1 MHLDPAVLEET
12 ENYAVLYK
20 PPLMHSAPLGAQ
32 DSDAQDSD
40 AQDSDAQG
48 SDAQDI
54 HVQDTL
60 LDWFAGRYPKV
71 RELKGKK
78 PIEGGLLHRLDF
90 ETEGLVLF
98 AKTQASLE
106 YLSARQEAGDFVKD
120 YRALTCHNPSPL
132 EGFPPPPAAG
142 DSGDEGLAGTRIES
156 FFRPWGPGRKAV
168 RPVIS
173 MLSGKRKGNL
183 ARNAGGFYV
192 TTVLGVETRGH
203 LRVFTLRISRGFR
216 HQIRCHL
223 AWIGEPIL
231 NDLLYGGQSA
241 ASGEKLP
248 IALRAEA
255 FSFYDPATGEEKFYR
270 MPPLVSGEDMFTNF
284 RG

>member
-1 MHLDPAVLEET
+1 MPLDPSVLEET

-20 PPLMHSAPLGAQ
+20 PPLMHSAPVAAQGINAQGAQ
-32 DSDAQDSD
+32 DIYVQDS
-40 AQDSDAQG
+40 
-48 SDAQDI
+48 
-54 HVQDTL
+54 L
-60 LDWFAGRYPKV
+60 LDWYADRYPKV
-71 RELKGKK
+71 RELRGKK

-120 YRALTCHNPSPL
+120 YRAVTCRNPNSP
-132 EGFPPPPAAG
+132 EGFPPPPAA
-142 DSGDEGLAGTRIES
+142 SGDEGLAGTRIES

-173 MLSGKRKGNL
+173 MVRGKRKDL

-192 TTVLGVETRGH
+192 TTILGVEAQGD
-203 LRVFTLRISRGFR
+203 LRVFTLQINRGFR

-231 NDLLYGGQSA
+231 NDLLYGGLPANS

-255 FSFYDPATGEEKFYR
+255 FSFYDPATGEQKFCR
-270 MPPLVSGEDMFTNF
+270 MPALAPGEDVFTDF
-284 RG
+284 RS